1 MGELPVMDVLRNK
14 RSELA
19 GLMSRLERQLA

>member
-14 RSELA
+14 RSELV